1 MARPQAEPVG
11 VILAG
16 GLGRRMGGAKATV
29 MLAGQPL
36 IAYALR
42 ALAVALSDV
51 VILAKA
57 DTELPSLPGAT
68 VWIEA
73 HARHHPLVGIV
84 QALDLAGGRATLIC
98 AADLPCV
105 TPELVS
111 RLAFEDA
118 HGAPA
123 VVAGSGGQ
131 MQPLLARYE
140 PHAARLLARGD
151 DRPLREQIAAIH
163 PRLLEVQ
170 DPTELFNVNAPE
182 DLLQAAAILERRRS
196 LSR

>member
-1 MARPQAEPVG
+1 
-11 VILAG
+11 
-16 GLGRRMGGAKATV
+16 
-29 MLAGQPL
+29 
-36 IAYALR
+36 
-42 ALAVALSDV
+42 
-51 VILAKA
+51 
-57 DTELPSLPGAT
+57 
-68 VWIEA
+68 
-73 HARHHPLVGIV
+73 
-84 QALDLAGGRATLIC
+84 
-98 AADLPCV
+98 
-105 TPELVS
+105 
-111 RLAFEDA
+111 
-118 HGAPA
+118 
-123 VVAGSGGQ
+123 